1 MKRASRH
8 SPEHAELALLLKDMR
23 LEAGLSQA
31 EVGEQLGHR
40 PQSYVSAVEVGQRGI
55 DLIQVMEL
63 TALYGVPLVEFAR
76 RFQERLS
83 NRETQRRPPRR
94 KRTSL

>member
-31 EVGEQLGHR
+31 EVSERLGGR
-40 PQSYVSAVEVGQRGI
+40 PQSYVSAIEVGQRGI

-63 TALYGVPLVEFAR
+63 AELYGVPFLDFAR

-83 NRETQRRPPRR
+83 SRETQRRPPRR
-94 KRTSL
+94 KRASP